1 MSSDRLTHAGGS
13 QNLREVNERSQ
24 SPDSSAG
31 ETNFNIRSSPP
42 PLEWEN
48 GNQQL
53 RSGPDESNTYRSEEH
68 RHVYQN
74 QSYSF
79 NDQRDN
85 YAEHALNE
93 NLSQYPVQN
102 QNSYDYQ
109 AQGPQDGNRAEVYQR
124 YIDKS
129 GNKPDIRAEESIFL
143 SSDINLADATENYLE
158 RNSKR
163 YSEKLDAIDRKMGRT
178 EGRINRLESKS
189 LQYRISYKPW
199 KHRLII
205 DSQKGLKHKEIE
217 TSHKRGMLHDRI
229 HKTETTRIVGR
240 LKFRSE
246 KIAFTE
252 KHHSRDVRKNQRKSD
267 RRGFFYRQIKGDF
280 KNTLSGSEFQEDEL
294 MAELDQKK
302 RMAAFGLRRIAKSNS
317 RKLKHTFDGYE
328 RLKFQNTRL
337 ASLKAQR
344 EILQY
349 RSGIDLQKRKANEAA
364 RQGLLRE
371 KQKRRVKKQMIQN
384 YKREQGNFITR
395 TRNQHHLK
403 KTVKK
408 EKKIARKRVKTII
421 GSALMLL
428 FLLLFLVI
436 IVFILSAVFLD
447 MGGETVVNTVSQ
459 NDYYD
464 MTDVTKY
471 FRNKEA
477 ELEEFLNPDSSMNP
491 ENLESVILEE
501 EPDIF
506 EFIYDLDEISFDA
519 NTLVAYL
526 SAKYN
531 EFDLDL
537 VMEELDEIFELYYT
551 LEWEVREEYRDE
563 AGGIVKICYI
573 TLTKADFYE
582 LLKERIEDA
591 AGQEQMEG
599 FYLAGNGQQVYGPV
613 MNVDW
618 RNKISSNYGYR
629 VHPITGVKTFHDGV
643 DIAIPTG
650 TALYSAVEGTVVDSH
665 YSDSAG
671 NMIIIQ
677 NDSGWRITFMHMDSR
692 AVSVGDT
699 IKQGQYVGTSGN
711 TGNSTGPHL
720 HIRVHDAEDQP
731 INPVFI
737 IPFST
742 LEASESL

>member
-1 MSSDRLTHAGGS
+1 MSRDRLTHAGSS
-13 QNLREVNERSQ
+13 QNLREAKEKSQ
-24 SPDSSAG
+24 APNSAVT
-31 ETNFNIRSSPP
+31 EENLNIRSSSP
-42 PLEWEN
+42 PLEREN

-85 YAEHALNE
+85 YAEYAFNE
-93 NLSQYPVQN
+93 SPSQYPVQ
-102 QNSYDYQ
+102 SAYDYQ
-109 AQGPQDGNRAEVYQR
+109 AQGQQNENSTEIYQR

-129 GNKPDIRAEESIFL
+129 GNKQDIRELGSIFL
-143 SSDINLADATENYLE
+143 SSDIDLADATGNYLE
-158 RNSKR
+158 SNSKR
-163 YSEKLDAIDRKMGRT
+163 YSEKLDNINHQISRT
-178 EGRINRLESKS
+178 KSRINHLEGES
-189 LQYRISYKPW
+189 LQYRNSYKPW
-199 KHRLII
+199 KHRLIM
-205 DSQKGLKHKEIE
+205 DRQKGLKRKEIE
-217 TSHKRGMLHDRI
+217 SSHKRGLVHDRI
-229 HKTETTRIVGR
+229 HKTETTRIIGR

-246 KIAFTE
+246 KIALTE
-252 KHHSRDVRKNQRKSD
+252 KHHIRDVRKNQRGLD
-267 RRGFFYRQIKGDF
+267 RIGVFYRQIKGDL
-280 KNTLSGSEFQEDEL
+280 KNTLSGSDFQEDEL
-294 MAELDQKK
+294 MAELNQKK
-302 RMAAFGLRRIAKSNS
+302 RRAAFGLRRISKSNS
-317 RKLKHTFDGYE
+317 RKLKHTLDGYE

-344 EILQY
+344 ELLQY

-371 KQKRRVKKQMIQN
+371 KQKRKVKKQMVQN

-408 EKKIARKRVKTII
+408 EKKMAKKRVKTII
-421 GSALMLL
+421 SSALMLL
-428 FLLLFLVI
+428 FLLIFLVL

-447 MGGETVVNTVSQ
+447 MGGESMVNTVSQ

-477 ELEEFLNPDSSMNP
+477 ELEEFLKPDSSINP
-491 ENLESVILEE
+491 DNLESVILED

-506 EFIYDLDEISFDA
+506 EFIYNLDEISFDA

-531 EFDLDL
+531 EFDLEL
-537 VMEELDEIFELYYT
+537 VREDLDEIFELYYT
-551 LEWEVREEYRDE
+551 LEWEIKEEYRDE

-591 AGQEQMEG
+591 AKQNQMNG
-599 FYLAGNGQQVYGPV
+599 FYLSGNGQQVYGPV

-643 DIAIPTG
+643 DIAVPTG
-650 TALYSAVEGTVVDSH
+650 TALYSAVEGTVIKSY

-671 NMIIIQ
+671 NMITIE
-677 NDSGWRITFMHMDSR
+677 NDSGWQVTFMHMDSR

>member
-1 MSSDRLTHAGGS
+1 MSRDRLTHAGGS
-13 QNLREVNERSQ
+13 QNLREAKKRSQ
-24 SPDSSAG
+24 APNSATS
-31 ETNFNIRSSPP
+31 ETNFNIRSDPP
-42 PLEWEN
+42 PLEREN

-68 RHVYQN
+68 RQVYQN

-93 NLSQYPVQN
+93 NLSQHPVQ
-102 QNSYDYQ
+102 STYDYQ
-109 AQGPQDGNRAEVYQR
+109 AQGWQSEDSTESYQR

-129 GNKPDIRAEESIFL
+129 GNKQNILGEGSIFL
-143 SSDINLADATENYLE
+143 SSDIDLADATGNYLE
-158 RNSKR
+158 SNSKR
-163 YSEKLDAIDRKMGRT
+163 YSEKLDAIDRQMGRT
-178 EGRINRLESKS
+178 ESKINHLESES
-189 LQYRISYKPW
+189 LQYRNSYKPW

-217 TSHKRGMLHDRI
+217 TRHKQGLLHNRI
-229 HKTETTRIVGR
+229 HKTETTRIAGR

-246 KIAFTE
+246 KIALTE
-252 KHHSRDVRKNQRKSD
+252 KHHIRDVRKNQWRSD
-267 RRGFFYRQIKGDF
+267 RRGFFYRHLKGNL
-280 KNTLSGSEFQEDEL
+280 KNTLSGSDFQEDEL
-294 MAELDQKK
+294 MAELEQKK
-302 RMAAFGLRRIAKSNS
+302 RRAAFGLRRIAKSNS
-317 RKLKHTFDGYE
+317 RKLKHTLDGYE
-328 RLKFQNTRL
+328 RLKFQNARL
-337 ASLKAQR
+337 ASLKAQK
-344 EILQY
+344 ELLQY

-371 KQKRRVKKQMIQN
+371 KQKRKIKKKMVQN

-408 EKKIARKRVKTII
+408 EKKMAKKRAKTII

-447 MGGETVVNTVSQ
+447 MGGETMVNTVSQ

-477 ELEEFLNPDSSMNP
+477 ELEEYLKPDSRINP
-491 ENLESVILEE
+491 GNLESVILEE
-501 EPDIF
+501 EPEIF
-506 EFIYDLDEISFDA
+506 EFIYNLDEISFDA

-551 LEWEVREEYRDE
+551 LAWEVKEEYRYV
-563 AGGIVKICYI
+563 AGGKVKICYI

-582 LLKERIEDA
+582 LLKERIGDA
-591 AGQEQMEG
+591 AGQEQMDG
-599 FYLAGNGQQVYGPV
+599 FYLSGNGQQVYGPV

-629 VHPITGVKTFHDGV
+629 IHPITGVKTFHDGV

-671 NMIIIQ
+671 NMIIIE

-720 HIRVHDAEDQP
+720 HIRIHDAEDQP

-742 LEASESL
+742 LEASES